1 MKSSTVVL
9 LNESSANGTRH
20 LSARIDENGDLC
32 IDGQD
37 LGSGVGQFWGEGSSE
52 YEWCIT
58 VQAAEIPRVIAAL
71 GGAKGDDVL
80 ALLAA
85 RSNKDELCA
94 TTEFFKKRRIPTEF
108 FSRVGD

>member
-1 MKSSTVVL
+1 MTLSTVVL
-9 LNESSANGTRH
+9 RNESSASGTQH
-20 LSARIDENGDLC
+20 LSARIDENGDLR

-37 LGSGVGQFWGEGSSE
+37 LGSGVGQFWGEGASE
-52 YEWCIT
+52 YEWCLT
-58 VQAAEIPRVIAAL
+58 VQAAEIPRVIVAL

-85 RSNKDELCA
+85 RFTEDELCA
-94 TTEFFKKRRIPTEF
+94 TEEFFEEQKIPTEF

>member
-58 VQAAEIPRVIAAL
+58 VQAAEVPRVIAAL

-80 ALLAA
+80 ALLAEGTGAAIIGPASKHQSRSA
-85 RSNKDELCA
+85 RI
-94 TTEFFKKRRIPTEF
+94 KRR
-108 FSRVGD
+108 